1 MTREKFN
8 DFILKCGP
16 VALFSALTGFLSG
29 ALVILYNCIA
39 DVIVHDS
46 LIIYSAFAKRPIFI
60 PLLFVILII
69 LAFLSYV
76 ILKFLPQV
84 KGAKIPRADD
94 TALKLSWWQTILA
107 KIFGS
112 FISFFGGLS
121 LGVEGPATAIGS
133 SVGVGLSSLIKSKR
147 FSTRDKDEVT
157 SVVAESGV
165 TSALTAIFNAPLAG
179 IAFVIEELE
188 HKISGLLVVALTF
201 GSATSLFTSYSLRK
215 LLDLPER
222 LFALSLPTLPP
233 SYFWAILLLG
243 VILGILATLY
253 VKLIKAFGK
262 PNFLKRIPLIIKLIF
277 VFLITGATGI
287 FLTNV
292 LGGGSFVIRELL
304 SVDFPW
310 WILLVMLVVKSLL
323 TALALSSSS
332 HGGLLMPTL
341 AIGAIAGALL
351 GKMALLLGVPN
362 EYYALFV
369 IAGALSFFG
378 GVYRAPISAILLTI
392 ELTGNA
398 HGIATIGAEIIIT
411 FIVAELL
418 LKIPYRRIFDKIK
431 TKKNKSNDIKNNSF
445 LKTPLDTH
453 QN

>member
-1 MTREKFN
+1 
-8 DFILKCGP
+8 
-16 VALFSALTGFLSG
+16 
-29 ALVILYNCIA
+29 
-39 DVIVHDS
+39 
-46 LIIYSAFAKRPIFI
+46 
-60 PLLFVILII
+60 
-69 LAFLSYV
+69 
-76 ILKFLPQV
+76 
-84 KGAKIPRADD
+84 
-94 TALKLSWWQTILA
+94 
-107 KIFGS
+107 
-112 FISFFGGLS
+112 
-121 LGVEGPATAIGS
+121 
-133 SVGVGLSSLIKSKR
+133 SLIKSKR

-262 PNFLKRIPLIIKLIF
+262 PNFLKKIPVVIKLIA

-304 SVDFPW
+304 SVAFPW

-351 GKMALLLGVPN
+351 GKMALLLGVPS
-362 EYYALFV
+362 EYYSLFV

-411 FIVAELL
+411 FIVAESL

-431 TKKNKSNDIKNNSF
+431 TKKNKSNDIKNNGF